1 MNVKM
6 STVCMVEH
14 VLMDWV
20 PILVPVYKV
29 ILVPTVK
36 QSLMC
41 VIPSPVN
48 MEEAVL
54 ILVPIWVLD
63 MNVDVLWEL
72 QVCVLNLHFF
82 VFSVVES

>member
-36 QSLMC
+36 
-41 VIPSPVN
+41 
-48 MEEAVL
+48 
-54 ILVPIWVLD
+54 
-63 MNVDVLWEL
+63 
-72 QVCVLNLHFF
+72 
-82 VFSVVES
+82 

>member
-1 MNVKM
+1 MNVIM
-6 STVCMVEH
+6 STVRMVEH

-20 PILVPVYKV
+20 PLLVLVYKV
-29 ILVPTVK
+29 ILVPTVR
-36 QSLMC
+36 QSLMY

-63 MNVDVLWEL
+63 MNADV
-72 QVCVLNLHFF
+72 
-82 VFSVVES
+82 